1 MIENKQRRNTTQ
13 LDQRYQ
19 ELIADIQ
26 DRLERISALIEYES
40 QRDDY
45 DWADVGDLGYIQE
58 QLQNIT
64 DFHNDL

>member
-1 MIENKQRRNTTQ
+1 MTEKKQRNTTQ
-13 LDQRYQ
+13 LDQRHQ

-26 DRLERISALIEYES
+26 ARLERISALIEYES